1 MLPRISIFLFQK
13 QRPSS
18 SLNMI
23 KNESE
28 ISHLSKYIFGLFF
41 LFSTDIFNAFYEL
54 FSIILDNKKISDFS
68 D

>member
-1 MLPRISIFLFQK
+1 
-13 QRPSS
+13 
-18 SLNMI
+18 MI